1 MSLFGYTNPD
11 FLSRRQTETQSDGT
25 NIYNGSWVKRME
37 NFQETKDK
45 FGENPKVNKT
55 VIPNEFNDFPI
66 NDIAAQFQP
75 MARLNNS
82 FYNGLATDDKHY
94 SYGQQVYIPPSYPNH
109 FYNTNTFS
117 PLFLAMSK
125 EKKPEEEEL

>member
-37 NFQETKDK
+37 DFQETKDK

-55 VIPNEFNDFPI
+55 VIPDEFKDFTI

-82 FYNGLATDDKHY
+82 FYNDIWILFILSEVGLN
-94 SYGQQVYIPPSYPNH
+94 G
-109 FYNTNTFS
+109 
-117 PLFLAMSK
+117 SK
-125 EKKPEEEEL
+125 